1 MNKRLTIILISLVGV
16 GCLLFGFKLIYK
28 SKKIDNIESIVSDE
42 AIYYLSSY
50 DLSKKINNFAKAPF
64 YQKII
69 NLPLYEKYI
78 GVKFDV
84 SEEKN
89 FSRLGLL
96 DNESALAV
104 FSSQILFSPKNKPSP
119 GTSLGDF
126 VFFTRLDNKKKF
138 KKLIGDF
145 YISFSRQEDSDY
157 SKYKGVRVKRINF
170 SKEKKDKIDLTVYYA
185 FLGDVLLVGNNDTL
199 IKKSID
205 LYNGDDEKSLL
216 NSRYFHD
223 ITNKHS
229 EIKNKALVWLFTNEK
244 NLYKRVMADMEK
256 NSQLDE
262 GLNDQRGF
270 LKNGIKELLKEL
282 GEASIG
288 SFSFVDYDNF
298 KQGIFYKKYSYYD
311 DSIKSNEFLDI
322 FRLSGIM
329 EKNIFEFMPLD
340 SISCFGVAN
349 NFSKSWKYVK
359 KFVTA
364 VDANMDTNKFLGLD
378 IDKEILPL
386 LGRNIV
392 GVFSD
397 IKEKP
402 FNLSKSQSRG
412 TPFSNFPIPLPE
424 LSFLIEMKDIT
435 AAKEVMVL
443 ISQKII
449 PRLKKNLEVQEM
461 RETALRVKQ
470 GLPKSKKIFASFE
483 VEIEN
488 HKGVNINILSSKFE
502 ALNINYF
509 NFDKYIIVSS
519 TLDAT
524 KKMIDVLNSQY
535 NFLSRYSKNELME
548 DNLSLPYSYIYIV
561 KLEDIIEKI
570 IQTKIFNM
578 GKMYVPMVSQG
589 KLSGTDINLIVDIL
603 KDIPLFMGR
612 QRLLEG
618 DIIENMKYIKIK
630 GLL

>member
-1 MNKRLTIILISLVGV
+1 
-16 GCLLFGFKLIYK
+16 
-28 SKKIDNIESIVSDE
+28 
-42 AIYYLSSY
+42 
-50 DLSKKINNFAKAPF
+50 
-64 YQKII
+64 
-69 NLPLYEKYI
+69 
-78 GVKFDV
+78 
-84 SEEKN
+84 
-89 FSRLGLL
+89 
-96 DNESALAV
+96 
-104 FSSQILFSPKNKPSP
+104 
-119 GTSLGDF
+119 
-126 VFFTRLDNKKKF
+126 
-138 KKLIGDF
+138 
-145 YISFSRQEDSDY
+145 
-157 SKYKGVRVKRINF
+157 
-170 SKEKKDKIDLTVYYA
+170 
-185 FLGDVLLVGNNDTL
+185 
-199 IKKSID
+199 
-205 LYNGDDEKSLL
+205 
-216 NSRYFHD
+216 
-223 ITNKHS
+223 
-229 EIKNKALVWLFTNEK
+229 
-244 NLYKRVMADMEK
+244 
-256 NSQLDE
+256 
-262 GLNDQRGF
+262 
-270 LKNGIKELLKEL
+270 
-282 GEASIG
+282 IG